1 MIAILLKAPYCF
13 DISANKDLEYQSY
26 LASVQMTFLLQ
37 PSIVHPGV
45 LHSALTALVAGL
57 IMVGV
62 RTSLHNE
69 DPTKW
74 ELLNNGKIG
83 VKFVVLL
90 LILFIG
96 YRNVKKTEVKKSTL
110 YTMISLTTLNILLA
124 LFW

>member
-1 MIAILLKAPYCF
+1 MTILAWVSYISLAVHIASIVGLLVLLILQLKK
-13 DISANKDLEYQSY
+13 S
-26 LASVQMTFLLQ
+26 

-96 YRNVKKTEVKKSTL
+96 YRNVKKTDVKKSTL
-110 YTMISLTTLNILLA
+110 YTMIGLTTLNILLA

>member
-1 MIAILLKAPYCF
+1 
-13 DISANKDLEYQSY
+13 
-26 LASVQMTFLLQ
+26 MTFLGWVSSVSLVAHIASITALMALLIHQ
-37 PSIVHPGV
+37 LRKSPPIVHPGA
-45 LHSALTALVAGL
+45 LHSALTALLAGL